1 MIRLGIYKIVGR
13 SFLTN
18 NYLSSFIQFENCCG
32 VCWCCNR
39 PKKTLDE
46 LRKKKKDFIRLI
58 HIFNVGKFT
67 KMLIILKSCQYL
79 RKISKKNFFFLF

>member
-1 MIRLGIYKIVGR
+1 MIRLEIYKIVGR

-46 LRKKKKDFIRLI
+46 LRKKKGFYTFNS
-58 HIFNVGKFT
+58 HI
-67 KMLIILKSCQYL
+67 
-79 RKISKKNFFFLF
+79 